1 MKKRGKFVIP
11 TKYIAIIL
19 SVICISFVALCLVNE
34 NFARPVKEAAATII
48 LPVQKGMNY
57 VGGWFADKAD
67 TLKEI
72 SDLQAENDR
81 LKSENDELKSENVI
95 LSQQQNELER
105 LRELY
110 KLDDIYSD
118 YPKVAARVIGKETS
132 NWFTVFTIDKGS
144 EDGLKVDMN
153 VIADGGLVGRIT
165 YVGKNYAKV
174 TSIINDGSNVS
185 AKFATTSDICIV
197 SGDLQLMNKGLI
209 KVSNIN
215 VNADVNEGD
224 MLLTSYISDKF
235 VPGILIGYVTNITDD
250 SNRLTKSGYVMPVVD
265 FAHLEEVLVITQ
277 LKEEID

>member
-1 MKKRGKFVIP
+1 MKKRGKFTIP
-11 TKYIAIIL
+11 TKYIIAIL
-19 SVICISFVALCLVNE
+19 SFICIAFITLCVINE
-34 NFARPVKEAAATII
+34 NFSRPIKEAAATVIVPI
-48 LPVQKGMNY
+48 QKGMNY

-72 SDLQAENDR
+72 NDLQEENER
-81 LKSENDELKSENVI
+81 LKKENDELKSENVI

-144 EDGLKVDMN
+144 NDGLEVDMN

-197 SGDLQLMNKGLI
+197 SGDLKLMNEGI
-209 KVSNIN
+209 IRVSNIN
-215 VNADVNEGD
+215 INANINEGD
-224 MLLTSYISDKF
+224 MLLTSYISDKY
-235 VPGILIGYVTNITDD
+235 VPGILIGYVTGVEDD
-250 SNRLTKSGYVMPVVD
+250 ANRLTKSGYVMPVVD

>member
-1 MKKRGKFVIP
+1 MKKRGKYVIP
-11 TKYIAIIL
+11 TKYIAMIL
-19 SVICISFVALCLVNE
+19 SVICISFVALCLVND
-34 NFARPVKEAAATII
+34 NFARPIKEATAAVV
-48 LPVQKGMNY
+48 LPMQKGMNY

-72 SDLQAENDR
+72 KDLQTENDR
-81 LKSENDELKSENVI
+81 LKNENAELKAENVI
-95 LSQQQNELER
+95 LSQQQNELDR

-132 NWFTVFTIDKGS
+132 NWFTIFTIDKGS
-144 EDGLKVDMN
+144 DAGLEIDMN

-185 AKFATTSDICIV
+185 AKFSTTSDICIV

-215 VNADVNEGD
+215 VNADVKEGD

-250 SNRLTKSGYVMPVVD
+250 TNRLTKSGYVMPVVD

-277 LKEEID
+277 LKEKID